1 MPKKKTGKTPNPIPT
16 IGAEEMAIFQFI
28 QQKSAATVR
37 EVADHFADHGKA
49 RTTVLT
55 VMDRLRSK
63 GLLSRKKVGASFQYQ
78 PCVEPSVVIQS
89 MVKDFVR
96 RVLGG
101 SISPFTA
108 YMSQSGEMT
117 ESEIQELK
125 KVVAELEQKQI
136 DSKANS

>member
-1 MPKKKTGKTPNPIPT
+1 MPKKKARKSPNPIPT

-28 QQKSAATVR
+28 QDRSAATVR
-37 EVADHFADHGKA
+37 EVADHFAGQGKA

-63 GLLSRKKVGASFQYQ
+63 GLLSRKKVGGSYQYQ
-78 PCVEPSVVIQS
+78 PCVDPGVVIQS
-89 MVKDFVR
+89 MVGDFVR

-101 SISPFTA
+101 SISPFMA

-117 ESEIQELK
+117 ESELQELK
-125 KVVAELEQKQI
+125 KIVGELEQKQKEAKA
-136 DSKANS
+136 DS